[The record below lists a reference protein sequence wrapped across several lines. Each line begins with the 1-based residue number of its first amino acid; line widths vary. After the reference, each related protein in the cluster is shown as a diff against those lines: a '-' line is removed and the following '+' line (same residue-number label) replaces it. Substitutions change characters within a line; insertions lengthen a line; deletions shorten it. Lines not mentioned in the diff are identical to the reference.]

1 MNKKTS
7 GMVFPGEY
15 IAEIEEF
22 QAGNNTFTLDGTI
35 RSTVLGKKEY
45 DFKRRTIKID
55 PINPQDLPK
64 VGDVVMGFVEMLF
77 GSMISVK
84 LFSVNSKPYYSG
96 LSAIASARMGNKG
109 GWNRDRYNRKPKSI
123 YRFGDIVRGQI
134 SSLMNSSIHLTVD
147 GTNFGLLYSLC
158 LNCGGDTVKIDNG
171 VKCIECSSYEEKR
184 VATDYGT
191 SLLRPPINT
200 GKEKRINSA
209 RR

>member
-35 RSTVLGKKEY
+35 RSTVLGNKAY

-55 PINPQDLPK
+55 PINPQELPK
-64 VGDVVMGFVEMLF
+64 IGDVVMGFVEMLF

-84 LFSVNSKPYYSG
+84 MFYVNNKPYSSG
-96 LSAIASARMGNKG
+96 LSAIASARTGNNKG

-123 YRFGDIVRGQI
+123 YRIGDIIRGQI
-134 SSLMNSSIHLTVD
+134 TSMMNSSIHITVD
-147 GTNFGLLYSLC
+147 GANFGLLYSLC
-158 LNCGGDTVKIDNG
+158 LNCGGDTVKINNG

-184 VATDYGT
+184 VSNDYGT
-191 SLLRPPINT
+191 SLLKPFQ
-200 GKEKRINSA
+200 
-209 RR
+209 

>member
-64 VGDVVMGFVEMLF
+64 VGDVVM
-77 GSMISVK
+77 
-84 LFSVNSKPYYSG
+84 
-96 LSAIASARMGNKG
+96 
-109 GWNRDRYNRKPKSI
+109 
-123 YRFGDIVRGQI
+123 
-134 SSLMNSSIHLTVD
+134 
-147 GTNFGLLYSLC
+147 
-158 LNCGGDTVKIDNG
+158 
-171 VKCIECSSYEEKR
+171 
-184 VATDYGT
+184 
-191 SLLRPPINT
+191 
-200 GKEKRINSA
+200 
-209 RR
+209 